1 MYRNPDIKMC
11 NSERTLLYNPFLGT
25 HISFMDEVSNRSGL
39 LTSEVL
45 TDVNLYFQPVQY
57 PILATV
63 YLILRIIIIFIGEYV
78 QVKALNLFKRESC
91 IVNDVLTLVSYVQM
105 GYWPLFV
112 LFETSTDF
120 IYPLREVI
128 GTWYCVVGFFIIT
141 YGMTHIVF
149 HSFVVGLMRYTFVV
163 HNKRVANFGKE
174 RAKRFF
180 LVMSFIVPAVAT
192 IWRFLG
198 RLEVST
204 ISSLNKCN
212 GIHHMSFMIENRLG
226 STAKNNFC
234 FLEEYEEDEVN
245 KPLAVMKRTMCIL
258 SSVLYLIMG
267 FNFVEG
273 IFYWRTLKY
282 SEK

>member
-1 MYRNPDIKMC
+1 MY
-11 NSERTLLYNPFLGT
+11 NSERTLLYNPFHGKQ
-25 HISFMDEVSNRSGL
+25 ISFMGEVSNRSGL
-39 LTSEVL
+39 LVGEIL

-63 YLILRIIIIFIGEYV
+63 YLIVRIIIILIGEYV

-91 IVNDVLTLVSYVQM
+91 IVNDVLKLVSYVQM
-105 GYWPLFV
+105 VYWPLFV
-112 LFETSTDF
+112 IFETSTDF
-120 IYPLREVI
+120 ISPLREII
-128 GTWYCVVGFFIIT
+128 GTWYCVAGFFIIT

-149 HSFVVGLMRYTFVV
+149 HSFVIGLMRYTFVV
-163 HNKRVANFGKE
+163 HSKRVANFGKE

-180 LVMSFIVPAVAT
+180 LGMSFVVPAVAT

-212 GIHHMSFMIENRLG
+212 GIHHMSFLIENSLG

-234 FLEEYEEDEVN
+234 LREEYEEDEAN

-258 SSVLYLIMG
+258 SSLLYLIMG
-267 FNFVEG
+267 FNVVEG
-273 IFYWRTLKY
+273 IFYWRTLKH
-282 SEK
+282 SKK